1 MKTLTIAQIDISFPV
16 SSMTNYGAGI
26 WWKKLT
32 MTPEEKLASP
42 LYTVLGADLSAINET
57 PLNIASVSIGI
68 ELYTGVL
75 SLAEMYLQPKSWL
88 WDSSNPIRIVKPHIQ
103 YLITAIP

>member
-1 MKTLTIAQIDISFPV
+1 MKTLVIAQIDISFPV
-16 SSMTNYGAGI
+16 SSMTNHGAGI

-32 MTPEEKLASP
+32 MTPEEKLGSP
-42 LYTVLGADLSAINET
+42 LYTVLGTDLSAINET

-88 WDSSNPIRIVKPHIQ
+88 WDSSNQILYVRFDDP
-103 YLITAIP
+103 YWITAIP